1 MAAPPK
7 ECAPRSGT
15 YVLTVTPRAPNGCA
29 LSPGTVVVNFDSPA
43 ADDPTC
49 TNNVT
54 ESADHCKTNLTQT
67 CGDGVG
73 KSTSSTWAVT
83 WDADGEGGAGIMTW
97 AYSATL
103 AATPCVSTVAVM
115 YARQ

>member
-7 ECAPRSGT
+7 DCAPRSGT
-15 YVLTVTPRAPNGCA
+15 YVLTVAPQAPNGCA
-29 LSPGTVVVNFDSPA
+29 LKPGSIVVNVDSPP

-49 TNNVT
+49 TSDVT

-73 KSTSSTWAVT
+73 KSTSTTEAVT
-83 WDADGEGGAGIMTW
+83 WDADGNGGTGIMTY
-97 AYSATL
+97 AYSANL
-103 AATPCVSTVAVM
+103 ADTPCVSTVRM
-115 YARQ
+115 TYARP